1 MQKIIL
7 KILTIISIFIIISI
21 FPSNIV
27 NATWVDDADSFL
39 SSANEDMQVDQS
51 KLKSASDSIYNIV
64 TSIGM
69 VASVVVGIILG
80 IKFMMESAEDKAN
93 VKEGLIPYI
102 VGCIV
107 VFGAFGI
114 WKIVISTFSG
124 I

>member
-21 FPSNIV
+21 FPGNV
-27 NATWVDDADSFL
+27 VKATWVDADSFL

-51 KLKSASDSIYNIV
+51 KLKSASDSVYNIV

-80 IKFMMESAEDKAN
+80 IKFMMESAEDKAS